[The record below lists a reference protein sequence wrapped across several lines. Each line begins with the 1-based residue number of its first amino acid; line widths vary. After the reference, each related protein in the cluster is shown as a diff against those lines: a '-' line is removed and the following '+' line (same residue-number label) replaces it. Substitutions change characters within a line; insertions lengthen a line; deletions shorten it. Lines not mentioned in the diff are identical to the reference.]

1 MIFWRVA
8 PDGVAVMVKAQPR
21 SRRPGIQ
28 GVGESASGPRL
39 KIGVTEAP
47 EDGKANR
54 AVRAVLAKALGCPQA
69 MVQIAAGVAN
79 REKTLSVSGD
89 AVRLV
94 EKLRSL

>member
-1 MIFWRVA
+1 
-8 PDGVAVMVKAQPR
+8 MVKAQPR

-28 GVGESASGPRL
+28 GVGESASGLRL

-54 AVRAVLAKALGCPQA
+54 GVRAVLAKALGCPQA